1 MELISMDIKKT
12 LENLSCKWGLSGFE
26 NDVCGYL
33 CEKLNNLCSEV
44 WTEKGN
50 IIARINSFN
59 PDKKT
64 VLLEAHM
71 DKIGLI
77 VTEVCE
83 GGFAKFK
90 CLGGVDE
97 RTLPASEVYV
107 LGSEPYFGVIGAL
120 PPHLKN
126 KGDEEEALKPSDMFI
141 DLGLDESGKIPQ
153 ISVGDPI
160 VLKSAFTPLANDI
173 VSMAAIDNRG
183 GVATIL
189 GCVESLKD
197 KDLPYNVE
205 IAFTTGEE
213 LGLQGAAA
221 LDTEGVD
228 LAIVI
233 DATHGRT
240 PDAKCEETFALGC
253 GPVICRGPNL
263 DFDITNRVIDF
274 ARRENIPFEV
284 EVAAGHTGTD
294 AWAIQISGKGVPCV
308 LVSIP
313 VSYMHTVVET
323 ASSKDIE
330 STAELISNL
339 IRGGELF
346 D

>member
-1 MELISMDIKKT
+1 MDIKET
-12 LENLSCKWGLSGFE
+12 LKELSLKYGISGFE
-26 NDVCGYL
+26 ADMQTYL
-33 CEKLNNLCSEV
+33 VEKLKNVCAEV
-44 WTEKGN
+44 DVKKGN
-50 IIARINSFN
+50 VCACLKHRN
-59 PDKKT
+59 PEKKT

-83 GGFAKFK
+83 GGFVKFK

-126 KGDEEEALKPSDMFI
+126 KADEEEALKPSDMAI
-141 DLGLDESGKIPQ
+141 DLGLDENGKTPNV
-153 ISVGDPI
+153 SVGDPI
-160 VLKSAFTPLANDI
+160 VLKSSFAHLANDI

-183 GVATIL
+183 GVAAVL

-197 KDLPYNVE
+197 EELPYNVE
-205 IAFTTGEE
+205 IAFTRGEE
-213 LGLQGAAA
+213 LGLQGAAS

-228 LAIVI
+228 LAFVI

-240 PDAKCEETFALGC
+240 PDAKCEDTFVLG
-253 GPVICRGPNL
+253 GGGVICRGPNL
-263 DFDITNRVIDF
+263 DFDITNRIIDF
-274 ARRENIPFEV
+274 ARRENIIFDV
-284 EVAAGHTGTD
+284 EVAAGNTGTD
-294 AWAIQISGKGVPCV
+294 AWTIQISGNGVPCV
-308 LVSIP
+308 LISIP

-323 ASSKDIE
+323 ASTKDIE
-330 STAELISNL
+330 SAAELISRL

-346 D
+346 A

>member
-1 MELISMDIKKT
+1 MDIKESLREISQKY
-12 LENLSCKWGLSGFE
+12 GISGFE
-26 NDVCGYL
+26 GDMRTYL
-33 CEKLNNLCSEV
+33 VEKLNSICAEV
-44 WTEKGN
+44 MVKKGN
-50 IIARINSFN
+50 VCASLNHHD
-59 PDKKT
+59 PAKKT
-64 VLLEAHM
+64 LLLEAHM
-71 DKIGLI
+71 DRIGL
-77 VTEVCE
+77 VVSEVLE

-126 KGDEEEALKPSDMFI
+126 QAEGEDAIKPSDMVI
-141 DLGLDESGKIPQ
+141 DLGLDEKGKTPQ

-183 GVATIL
+183 GLATIL
-189 GCVESLKD
+189 GVLAGLKGEE
-197 KDLPYNVE
+197 LPYNVE
-205 IAFTTGEE
+205 VAFTTGEE

-228 LAIVI
+228 LAVVI

-240 PDAKCEETFALGC
+240 PDAKNEDTFPLG
-253 GPVICRGPNL
+253 GGSVICRGPNL
-263 DFDITNRVIDF
+263 DFDITNRIINF
-274 ARRENIPFEV
+274 ARRENISFAV
-284 EVAAGHTGTD
+284 EVASGNTGTD
-294 AWAIQISGKGVPCV
+294 AWAIQIGGMGVPCV
-308 LVSIP
+308 LISIP

-323 ASSKDIE
+323 ASVRDME
-330 STAELISNL
+330 DAAALICRF

-346 D
+346 A

>member
-1 MELISMDIKKT
+1 MEIKEILREISQKY
-12 LENLSCKWGLSGFE
+12 GVSGFE
-26 NDVCGYL
+26 ADVRTYL
-33 CEKLNNLCSEV
+33 VEKLNSVCAEV
-44 WTEKGN
+44 TVKKGN
-50 IIARINSFN
+50 ILACLNHRD
-59 PDKKT
+59 PAKKT

-77 VTEVCE
+77 ITEVLE
-83 GGFAKFK
+83 NGFAKFK

-97 RTLPASEVYV
+97 RTLPASEVFV

-120 PPHLKN
+120 PPHLK
-126 KGDEEEALKPSDMFI
+126 GQAEGEDALKPSDMVI
-141 DLGLDESGKIPQ
+141 DLGLDENGEHPK
-153 ISVGDPI
+153 ISVGDPV
-160 VLKSAFTPLANDI
+160 VLKSGFTALANDI

-183 GVATIL
+183 GVTTIL
-189 GCVESLKD
+189 GVLDGLKGAE
-197 KDLPYNVE
+197 LPYNVE

-240 PDAKCEETFALGC
+240 PDAKKEDTFPLGA

-263 DFDITNRVIDF
+263 DFDITNRIIDF
-274 ARRENIPFEV
+274 ARKADIPFEI
-284 EVAAGHTGTD
+284 EVASGNTGTD
-294 AWAIQISGKGVPCV
+294 AWAIQVGGRGVPCV
-308 LVSIP
+308 LASIP

-323 ASSKDIE
+323 ASVCDME
-330 STAELISNL
+330 NTAKLICGL
-339 IRGGELF
+339 VQGGELF
-346 D
+346 A